1 MTAAIRR
8 SHDRSFLRLL
18 VAAAALLLA
27 LGAAAPGGARAQAAR
42 GDNAAEEA
50 AARQKLE
57 AVRAEIR
64 KLTDAQKAASL
75 KRGDAATALRQA
87 DEAVAA
93 AAKELR
99 TLDGRLAAQQA
110 RLDELAAQRA
120 ALDARL
126 EDQRAALAELV
137 RSAYVMGRDEELKL
151 LLAQDRIDIAGR
163 LLVYYRYFERARLK
177 EIEALLQGLAAL
189 ARIEHAI
196 ADETAALGATRAA
209 RAAQLRELDGE
220 RSRRR
225 QLLDAIDAELADQR
239 SRLAALGKDEKSLLE
254 LLARLRDIFADIPK
268 QLAGAE
274 PFAQLRGR
282 RGVRGTRRPADRGQG
297 RQRGARHLARSRGLC
312 RLAAW
317 LRPAADPRSRRRLS
331 QPVWLQRE
339 SAQGRR
345 RLGRRRRA
353 DRDQRRKRRSAHAR
367 PVLRTAPPGQ
377 ADRCAG
383 VADAFFTVGKVR
395 SRLRFP
401 SSATPYLHRPPD
413 SSGFESTSGMVHI
426 VQRFLGRLEAGL

>member
-282 RGVRGTRRPADRGQG
+282 LRWPLVGRIVAAGGAASAEHAGLLIAAKEGSEVRAISHGRVVYADWLRGYGLLLILDHGDGYLSLYGYNESLLKDVGDWVDAGEPIATSGESGGQRTPG
-297 RQRGARHLARSRGLC
+297 LYFELRHQGKPIDAR
-312 RLAAW
+312 AW
-317 LRPAADPRSRRRLS
+317 L
-331 QPVWLQRE
+331 
-339 SAQGRR
+339 
-345 RLGRRRRA
+345 
-353 DRDQRRKRRSAHAR
+353 
-367 PVLRTAPPGQ
+367 T
-377 ADRCAG
+377 
-383 VADAFFTVGKVR
+383 
-395 SRLRFP
+395 P
-401 SSATPYLHRPPD
+401 SSR
-413 SSGFESTSGMVHI
+413 
-426 VQRFLGRLEAGL
+426 